1 MLKKT
6 YKQHFSQSSSAHVR
20 SLVVAGENNQG
31 HMKWFQQQ
39 QQQFSVS
46 YSIFKYLRK
55 TVRSSAVFYV
65 LFFFLY
71 IYKVGFLSD

>member
-6 YKQHFSQSSSAHVR
+6 YKQHFSQLSSAHER

-31 HMKWFQQQ
+31 NMKWFQ

>member
-6 YKQHFSQSSSAHVR
+6 YKQHFSQLSSAHER
-20 SLVVAGENNQG
+20 SLVAGENNQG
-31 HMKWFQQQ
+31 HMEWLQ
-39 QQQFSVS
+39 QQQFCVS

>member
-6 YKQHFSQSSSAHVR
+6 YKQHFSQLSSAHER

-31 HMKWFQQQ
+31 HMEWLQ

-55 TVRSSAVFYV
+55 TVRSSAVFHV

>member
-6 YKQHFSQSSSAHVR
+6 YKQHFSQSSSAHER

-31 HMKWFQQQ
+31 HMEWFQ